1 MSSPSAYERATAFVI
16 LAIGFLVVGILSL
29 VLRNAPVAAGL
40 LVAALMWL
48 LASLFYLTKEHRQ
61 RRPENSPSAI

>member
-29 VLRNAPVAAGL
+29 VLRNAPAAAGL

-48 LASLFYLTKEHRQ
+48 LASLFYLTKEHR
-61 RRPENSPSAI
+61 RVRARSAF